1 MIVFPQSGRDWV
13 RLYLV
18 ALEVI
23 VLWACLLVFADIVG
37 IGPVESRYSVAY
49 EQRLATRWL
58 WEHLGVLFLCSYVLL
73 LASIRLF
80 GRYSQ
85 TWPRLAR
92 MTAVV
97 ATVCLLLWLVVL
109 PALH

>member
-1 MIVFPQSGRDWV
+1 MIVFPQNGRDWA
-13 RLYLV
+13 RLYFI

-23 VLWACLLVFADIVG
+23 VLWGCLLVFADTVG
-37 IGPVESRYSVAY
+37 VGPVESRYSVAY
-49 EQRLATRWL
+49 EQRLAMRWL
-58 WEHLGVLFLCSYVLL
+58 WEHLGVVFVVAYALL
-73 LASIRLF
+73 LSSIRLF

-92 MTAVV
+92 MTVAV